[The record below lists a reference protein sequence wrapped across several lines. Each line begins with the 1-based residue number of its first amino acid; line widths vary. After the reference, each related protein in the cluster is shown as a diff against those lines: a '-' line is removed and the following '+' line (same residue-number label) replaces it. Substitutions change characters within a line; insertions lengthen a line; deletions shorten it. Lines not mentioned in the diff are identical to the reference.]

1 MALLITPAEVLQTA
15 FPATE
20 QFRDDLIRPT
30 MIEVAQLQYLQPV
43 FGALFDALEEERYS
57 DFVSTYIKP
66 PLAYYIRCM
75 VIDELTASVGTLGIL
90 QEKSDY
96 GSPASIR
103 LQERLRRQDNC
114 RAFIGSC
121 CRSHR
126 SQPRIVPRIRPG
138 TEPAPLFASQGRFYS
153 LKYLITPD
161 TLHSSNNKADDS

>member
-1 MALLITPAEVLQTA
+1 MALLITPAEVLETA

-75 VIDELTASVGTLGIL
+75 VIDELTASVGTLGH
-90 QEKSDY
+90 
-96 GSPASIR
+96 PAGEIGLR
-103 LQERLRRQDNC
+103 FTGFDPPAGAPQKAARTTAERLLD
-114 RAFIGSC
+114 RAVGVIEANPESFPEYDPEQNLRHCLLLKGGFI
-121 CRSHR
+121 
-126 SQPRIVPRIRPG
+126 
-138 TEPAPLFASQGRFYS
+138 L
-153 LKYLITPD
+153 
-161 TLHSSNNKADDS
+161 

>member
-1 MALLITPAEVLQTA
+1 MALLITPAEVLETA

-57 DFVSTYIKP
+57 DFV
-66 PLAYYIRCM
+66 CM

-103 LQERLRRQDNC
+103 LQERLRRQARTTAERLLD
-114 RAFIGSC
+114 RAVGVIEANPESFPEYDPEQNLRHCLLLKGGFI
-121 CRSHR
+121 
-126 SQPRIVPRIRPG
+126 
-138 TEPAPLFASQGRFYS
+138 L
-153 LKYLITPD
+153 
-161 TLHSSNNKADDS
+161 

>member
-1 MALLITPAEVLQTA
+1 MALLITPAEVLETA

-57 DFVSTYIKP
+57 DFV
-66 PLAYYIRCM
+66 RCM

-103 LQERLRRQDNC
+103 LQERLRRQARTTAERLLD
-114 RAFIGSC
+114 RAVGVIEANPESFPEYDPEQNLRHCLLLKGGFI
-121 CRSHR
+121 
-126 SQPRIVPRIRPG
+126 
-138 TEPAPLFASQGRFYS
+138 L
-153 LKYLITPD
+153 
-161 TLHSSNNKADDS
+161 

>member
-1 MALLITPAEVLQTA
+1 
-15 FPATE
+15 
-20 QFRDDLIRPT
+20 

-103 LQERLRRQDNC
+103 LQERLRRQARTTAERLLD
-114 RAFIGSC
+114 RAVGVIEA
-121 CRSHR
+121 
-126 SQPRIVPRIRPG
+126 QPRIVPRIRPG

>member
-1 MALLITPAEVLQTA
+1 MALLITPAEVLETA

-66 PLAYYIRCM
+66 
-75 VIDELTASVGTLGIL
+75 LGIL

-103 LQERLRRQDNC
+103 LQERLRRQARTTAERLLD
-114 RAFIGSC
+114 RAVGVIEANPESFPEYDPEQNLRHCLLLKGGFI
-121 CRSHR
+121 
-126 SQPRIVPRIRPG
+126 
-138 TEPAPLFASQGRFYS
+138 L
-153 LKYLITPD
+153 
-161 TLHSSNNKADDS
+161 

>member
-1 MALLITPAEVLQTA
+1 MALLITPAEVLETA

-103 LQERLRRQDNC
+103 LQERLRRQARTTASVYLD
-114 RAFIGSC
+114 RAVGVIEANPESFPEYDRNRNLRHCLLLKGDFI
-121 CRSHR
+121 
-126 SQPRIVPRIRPG
+126 
-138 TEPAPLFASQGRFYS
+138 L
-153 LKYLITPD
+153 
-161 TLHSSNNKADDS
+161 

>member
-1 MALLITPAEVLQTA
+1 MALLITPAEVLETA

-75 VIDELTASVGTLGIL
+75 VIDELT
-90 QEKSDY
+90 Y

-103 LQERLRRQDNC
+103 LQERLRRQARTTAERLLD
-114 RAFIGSC
+114 RAVGVIEANPESFPEYDPEQNLRHCLLLKGGFI
-121 CRSHR
+121 
-126 SQPRIVPRIRPG
+126 
-138 TEPAPLFASQGRFYS
+138 L
-153 LKYLITPD
+153 
-161 TLHSSNNKADDS
+161 

>member
-1 MALLITPAEVLQTA
+1 MALLITPAEVLETA

-96 GSPASIR
+96 VGP
-103 LQERLRRQDNC
+103 RR
-114 RAFIGSC
+114 
-121 CRSHR
+121 HW
-126 SQPRIVPRIRPG
+126 
-138 TEPAPLFASQGRFYS
+138 
-153 LKYLITPD
+153 K
-161 TLHSSNNKADDS
+161 

>member
-1 MALLITPAEVLQTA
+1 MALLITPAEVLETA

-20 QFRDDLIRPT
+20 QFRDDLIRRT

-103 LQERLRRQDNC
+103 LQERLRRQARTTAERLLD
-114 RAFIGSC
+114 RAVGVIEANPESFPEYDPEQNLRHCLLLKGGFI
-121 CRSHR
+121 
-126 SQPRIVPRIRPG
+126 
-138 TEPAPLFASQGRFYS
+138 L
-153 LKYLITPD
+153 
-161 TLHSSNNKADDS
+161 

>member
-1 MALLITPAEVLQTA
+1 MALLITPAEVLETA

-75 VIDELTASVGTLGIL
+75 VIDELTASRAVRGL
-90 QEKSDY
+90 QRHQTD
-96 GSPASIR
+96 A
-103 LQERLRRQDNC
+103 
-114 RAFIGSC
+114 
-121 CRSHR
+121 
-126 SQPRIVPRIRPG
+126 
-138 TEPAPLFASQGRFYS
+138 
-153 LKYLITPD
+153 
-161 TLHSSNNKADDS
+161 

>member
-1 MALLITPAEVLQTA
+1 MALLITPAEVLETA

-75 VIDELTASVGTLGIL
+75 VIDELTASVGTTVH
-90 QEKSDY
+90 
-96 GSPASIR
+96 
-103 LQERLRRQDNC
+103 RLRS
-114 RAFIGSC
+114 A
-121 CRSHR
+121 CRSA
-126 SQPRIVPRIRPG
+126 SEGRPG
-138 TEPAPLFASQGRFYS
+138 QLQSVYWIVLSESSKPTPNRSPNTTRNRTCVIVCFSREVLFFKIFNY
-153 LKYLITPD
+153 T
-161 TLHSSNNKADDS
+161 